1 MFVFFYD
8 WPFPHMYFAK
18 NAAYFPFN
26 SSLSFQ
32 RLCRLLWEC
41 CLCTEKRLSYV
52 YRPTLI
58 HGMYSKH
65 MLPVVVLSLTPLN
78 DLLMTSPETRSRSRA
93 PDSLAIRFA
102 FTRDSPAADAAIA
115 ADSLAVRPAT
125 SGKHLYQTEKR

>member
-1 MFVFFYD
+1 
-8 WPFPHMYFAK
+8 
-18 NAAYFPFN
+18 
-26 SSLSFQ
+26 
-32 RLCRLLWEC
+32 
-41 CLCTEKRLSYV
+41 
-52 YRPTLI
+52 
-58 HGMYSKH
+58 